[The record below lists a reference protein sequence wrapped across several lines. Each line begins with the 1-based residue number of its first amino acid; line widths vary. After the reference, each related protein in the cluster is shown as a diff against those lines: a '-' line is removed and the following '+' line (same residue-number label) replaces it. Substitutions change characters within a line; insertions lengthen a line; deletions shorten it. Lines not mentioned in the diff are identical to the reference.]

1 MRLKTAEE
9 IRDLAKDISWVKL
22 DQTDDQLE
30 KQALQAGIEA
40 LVKISRRIDGRY
52 STEVRN

>member
-9 IRDLAKDISWVKL
+9 IRDLAEDISWVKL

-30 KQALQAGIEA
+30 KQACYKQGLKHWLKLAA
-40 LVKISRRIDGRY
+40 V
-52 STEVRN
+52 